1 MSRLSIEDF
10 KRALAALDTQIFV
23 SARNSLCDVCEPISL
38 RLGEILNSTNK
49 SDFHPGTRDATDNIS
64 LADIDH
70 AFYNYAE
77 CGFCSLILRVILRAK
92 ERHLYNA
99 IKSRPLSQDK
109 LLSLDTIR
117 EALRSMESN
126 TLSDTS
132 STANSISSSLN
143 EFEIF
148 DPDDLAI
155 QVSVDAVC
163 DYGALSLWLP
173 LGESEDVNDNEFQLF
188 LHPEDYRK
196 LMGDAQNLE
205 ATLIIPKPLDRKTRD
220 MDLMKRCLEYCREN
234 HAKCKQSA
242 SPNTQVLQT
251 APSRI
256 IDIVDMKL
264 VPTNPSIEGHV
275 NLQQVEYVALSYVWG
290 RDPFFTLQ
298 STNLNTL
305 CKKDAFRDPA
315 IKLPQ
320 TIIDAIEVTRFL
332 GFRYIWIDS
341 LCIEQDSTE
350 DTVAQIGS
358 MHIIYAQ
365 ASLTIVAAVGD
376 SAQHSILHVDP
387 NQLASKY
394 HTIGRLRFCLDRPEF
409 KEVVA
414 SSTWAT
420 RGWTLQE
427 VTCSDR
433 FIFFTPERTYFS
445 CALGNWNEDLP
456 FDESIPAEQYQRYL
470 RDEDPK
476 GLGLDM
482 AAGSGRDAQASSIYI
497 SMVEKLSTR
506 RFTHDNDVLKASLG
520 MYTMYMVDGLGMAVA
535 GLPLYYL
542 GAALM
547 WQPNGL
553 LSRRRCEGI
562 PSWSWA
568 SWTGPISYPLGRLD
582 GLDIQLT
589 LDWFVD
595 EFKGHRSTRPSYTV
609 RTSPGYIKYLQ
620 VTGAFPKAA
629 QTTLRAPAKEPRP
642 DYFGEND
649 PPILRRR
656 IVNPS
661 DRWMMNLSLAES
673 TVLAFGGT
681 TCDFH
686 MRFREHEQS
695 VQTSSHVH
703 FCSIFSSQEAAES
716 LDSDGL
722 IGEMRVDSGTLE
734 SFFPDE
740 FSLTAPNLGITTS
753 VELLSFG
760 HLDFSRE
767 NVQNVLY
774 LNRYSRRGNFSP
786 EFLAMVEANP
796 DMVLVMWLFRQ
807 SAQSGGTWRNASRVA
822 VGYVL
827 RSRWDE
833 AVKERGR
840 EWEWIRLH

>member
-1 MSRLSIEDF
+1 MSQLSIEDF

-23 SARNSLCDVCEPISL
+23 SLRNSLCEVCEPISL
-38 RLGEILNSTNK
+38 RLDEILDSTDK
-49 SDFHPGTRDATDNIS
+49 SDFHPGTRDATDNIR
-64 LADIDH
+64 LANIDH
-70 AFYNYAE
+70 VFSNYAE
-77 CGFCSLILRVILRAK
+77 CGFCSLVLRVILRAK

-99 IKSRPLSQDK
+99 IRSRPSVEDK
-109 LLSLDTIR
+109 LISLDTIR
-117 EALRSMESN
+117 EALKSMESN
-126 TLSDTS
+126 TASETS
-132 STANSISSSLN
+132 SMANSMSSSSN

-148 DPDDLAI
+148 DPDDLII

-173 LGESEDVNDNEFQLF
+173 LGDSEDVDDNEFQFF
-188 LHPEDYRK
+188 LHPDDYQRM
-196 LMGDAQNLE
+196 MGEAQNQE
-205 ATLIIPKPLDRKTRD
+205 ATLMIPKPLDRKTRD
-220 MDLMKRCLEYCREN
+220 LDLMKRCLEYCRKD
-234 HAKCKQSA
+234 HAKCKRSA
-242 SPNTQVLQT
+242 SPNTEALQT
-251 APSRI
+251 APSRL

-275 NLQQVEYVALSYVWG
+275 KLQQVEYVALSYVWG

-298 STNLNTL
+298 SPNLSAL
-305 CKKDAFRDPA
+305 CEKDAFRDPA

-320 TIIDAIEVTRFL
+320 TILDAIEVTSFL
-332 GFRYIWIDS
+332 GYRYIWIDS

-376 SAQHSILHVDP
+376 SAQHSILHIDP
-387 NQLASKY
+387 NHLASKY

-445 CALGNWNEDLP
+445 CALGNWNEDMPL
-456 FDESIPAEQYQRYL
+456 DEAIPPEQYQRYL

-482 AAGSGRDAQASSIYI
+482 AAGIGRDVQASSIYI

-506 RFTHDNDVLKASLG
+506 NFTHDKDVLKASLG

-547 WQPNGL
+547 WQPTGML
-553 LSRRRCEGI
+553 RKRRCEGI

-582 GLDIQLT
+582 GLDIHLT

-595 EFKGHRSTRPSYTV
+595 EFKGYRFTKPSYAV
-609 RTSPGYIKYLQ
+609 RTSPGYIPYLQ
-620 VTGAFPKAA
+620 VTGGFPKAA
-629 QTTLRAPAKEPRP
+629 QTVLRAPAKEPSP
-642 DYFGEND
+642 HYFGEND

-661 DRWMMNLSLAES
+661 DCWMMNLSLAER

-681 TCDFH
+681 TCDFPI
-686 MRFREHEQS
+686 RFREHEHTI
-695 VQTSSHVH
+695 QTSSHVH
-703 FCSIFSSQEAAES
+703 FCSIFSSHEAAENM
-716 LDSDGL
+716 DNAEL
-722 IGEMRVDSGTLE
+722 IGEMRVDTGTLE
-734 SFFPDE
+734 SFFPDQ
-740 FSLTAPNLGITTS
+740 FSTAASNMGIATS

-786 EFLAMVEANP
+786 EFLAMVDANP
-796 DMVLVMWLFRQ
+796 DMVLVMWLFRH
-807 SAQSGGTWRNASRVA
+807 SGGTWRNASRVA

-840 EWEWIRLH
+840 EWEWIRLQ